1 MQRTPLAASHVQAL
15 RNDGKPV
22 THPGGAILA
31 RSGEPTTRFV
41 YVEEGEVEVVN
52 PYTNE
57 GHTPFTL
64 GPTQFMGEISLLNGG
79 AGSLTM
85 RAVRETRVIEVQRGP
100 MLTLMSRI
108 PEMSDIIITV
118 FSARRRGALDERD
131 GSLQLIGEDED
142 RNVLR
147 IAEFASRNRI
157 PYSSWP
163 VRTQSIRNEPKWIKD
178 CTKIRAR
185 ALDFLEGR
193 MNLIEAA
200 VALQTLASALML
212 NPTRT

>member
-15 RNDGKPV
+15 RDAGKTV
-22 THPGGAILA
+22 THPVGAILA
-31 RSGEPTTRFV
+31 RSGDPTTSFV

-57 GHTPFTL
+57 GHSPFTL

-118 FSARRRGALDERD
+118 FSARRRAALDARD
-131 GSLQLIGEDED
+131 GSLRLMGVAEDHS
-142 RNVLR
+142 VLLC
-147 IAEFASRNRI
+147 AEFASVTRI
-157 PYSSWP
+157 PKRSSP
-163 VRTQSIRNEPKWIKD
+163 PQVREPETMPRACSI
-178 CTKIRAR
+178 
-185 ALDFLEGR
+185 
-193 MNLIEAA
+193 AA
-200 VALQTLASALML
+200 GKPAVI
-212 NPTRT
+212 